1 MIEVAEMGTPVEVAS
16 EIHRQIQALP
26 VQNTP
31 SVRAV
36 RRKYS
41 GLLRSTDRAFILELA
56 GILIHEYA
64 YWGLPCELVRYHP
77 STFGT
82 LTGMEIETLGQG
94 IDSWWSV
101 DSFARTISGP
111 AWLRGLVSDK
121 FIHSWAHS
129 EDRWWRRAAL
139 VSTVALN
146 SRSKGGFGD
155 PVRTLAVCD
164 ILVSDRDDMV
174 VKAMSWALR
183 EIAAIDPDST
193 RSYLQEHEGE
203 LAARVRREVR
213 NKLDT
218 GLKNPRRDTLES

>member
-1 MIEVAEMGTPVEVAS
+1 MREVIEMESPVEVAS

-26 VQNTP
+26 VQNTH
-31 SVRAV
+31 SVRTI
-36 RRKYS
+36 RREYT
-41 GLLRSTDRAFILELA
+41 GFLRSEDRAFILELA

-64 YWGLPCELVRYHP
+64 FWALPCELVRYHP
-77 STFGT
+77 SAFGT
-82 LTGMEIETLGQG
+82 LTGVEIETLGQG

-111 AWLRGLVSDK
+111 AWLRGLVSDE
-121 FIHSWAHS
+121 FIHSWACS

-139 VSTVALN
+139 VSTVVLN
-146 SRSKGGFGD
+146 LRSKGGFGD

-164 ILVSDRDDMV
+164 NLVSDRDDMV

-183 EIAAIDPDST
+183 ELAAVDPDSA

-218 GLKNPRRDTLES
+218 GLKNPRRDAMDS